1 MVNALIDCLCLLGC
15 VACIGLSM
23 VIIAA
28 VIKSLRK

>member
-15 VACIGLSM
+15 VVCIGLSIAF
-23 VIIAA
+23 VAA

>member
-15 VACIGLSM
+15 VVCIGLSM
-23 VIIAA
+23 VIVSA